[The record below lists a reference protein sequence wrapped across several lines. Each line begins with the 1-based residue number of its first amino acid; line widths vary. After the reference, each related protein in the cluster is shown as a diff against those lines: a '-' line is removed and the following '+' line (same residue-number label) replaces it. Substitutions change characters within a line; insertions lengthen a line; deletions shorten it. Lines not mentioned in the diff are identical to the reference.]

1 MQFSEDQVRDAL
13 ETRDYIETEI
23 QKRRQEIEML
33 EKNLALINS
42 ILKQQ
47 SFTKASALKDSKFET
62 RKEQTSQDQK
72 ESTDYSIPLRKSN
85 SGSLIANA
93 HVTPDKVSIIL
104 DESISLR
111 EDMHPFKSFFIER
124 VIGEMRKK
132 DMADLEK
139 GAINEDAMINCMVN
153 KDGSLLREIIIKNY
167 RQKERV
173 NEIIST
179 ATWSFSKMIDN
190 SK

>member
-1 MQFSEDQVRDAL
+1 MQFSEDHIKDVL
-13 ETRDYIETEI
+13 EVKENLASQI
-23 QKRRQEIEML
+23 QKHREEIEML

-47 SFTKASALKDSKFET
+47 SFTKASSLKDLKVEV
-62 RKEQTSQDQK
+62 QK
-72 ESTDYSIPLRKSN
+72 EDYSIPLKRSTD
-85 SGSLIANA
+85 GSLIGNA
-93 HVTPDKVSIIL
+93 HITPNQVSIVL
-104 DESISLR
+104 DNTLSLK
-111 EDMHPFKSFFIER
+111 EDMHPFKSFFLER
-124 VIGEMRKK
+124 IIGEMKKK
-132 DMADLEK
+132 DMIELES
-139 GAINEDAMINCMVN
+139 GALTEDAIINCLVN

-179 ATWSFSKMIDN
+179 ATWSLSKMIEN

>member
-1 MQFSEDQVRDAL
+1 MSSEDQIRDVLEVRDRL
-13 ETRDYIETEI
+13 TSEI
-23 QKRRQEIEML
+23 QKHKEEIEML

-47 SFTKASALKDSKFET
+47 SFTKASSLKET
-62 RKEQTSQDQK
+62 KPDVQK
-72 ESTDYSIPLRKSN
+72 EDYSIPLKKSTD
-85 SGSLIANA
+85 GTLIGNA
-93 HVTPDKVSIIL
+93 HISPDQVLIIL
-104 DESISLR
+104 DNTLNLK
-111 EDMHPFKSFFIER
+111 EDMHPFKSFFLER
-124 VIGEMRKK
+124 IIGEMKKK

-139 GAINEDAMINCMVN
+139 GIIAEDSMINCLVN
-153 KDGSLLREIIIKNY
+153 KDGALLREIIIKNY

-179 ATWSFSKMIDN
+179 ATWSLSKMIEN